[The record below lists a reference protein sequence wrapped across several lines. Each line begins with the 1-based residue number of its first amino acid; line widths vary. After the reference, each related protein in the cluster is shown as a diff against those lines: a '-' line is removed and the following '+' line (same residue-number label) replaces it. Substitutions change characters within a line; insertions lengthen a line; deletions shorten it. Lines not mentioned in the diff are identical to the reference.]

1 MVFNFE
7 FGDAKSSN
15 KSTLGNLSGT
25 PYKDFTDYSKVLGR
39 RAVQAPAVR
48 EEQFKNALNQAKM
61 NKTTSASSLISAYL
75 EYADYEYSIG
85 HYASAAKLLT
95 EVESSNTLES
105 SRLDR
110 KHQVKLAHCCDNIG
124 LRKQALSRYT
134 AIFEEAL
141 ALEGINAESST
152 NSQLAIARRSL
163 VEHCARFGRV
173 KEAKKLIQDAITS
186 FESIRPV
193 VCLSQRVEAERYF
206 AALYNRLKLHNAEQ
220 KHLLKALSLIET
232 KFDSLT
238 PESLEVRSDLAASY
252 ISAGNRTSAISLYR
266 DMVDS
271 YEHKDSDDYANSLSH
286 LAVFYCEQKM
296 LSEAEKAIRK
306 ALQLR
311 DSIYGANDERLVTAR
326 FSLLEIL
333 EAQGRLAE
341 AIEEA
346 DRIILPEGDNR
357 WHLAYQLS
365 QFYLRAKKFSSAKNV
380 CISTLER
387 LEKQNDDSLKD
398 HIRFLSDSLLSVYKE
413 ECDSQKAEIL
423 LLKRAN
429 ECNKFEFELL
439 DLYLSAKQFTK
450 AQQYC
455 DRSIKSF
462 QCASAQ
468 AETRYLTDELARAFI
483 GLAKTHFVQAN
494 HQVAKYY
501 LLRAF
506 EATVQDGFNADSVI
520 AIGTL
525 AKLCL
530 LDQEVQQSQD
540 LLEHVLKFSIPESN
554 SSTADENVLGGFS
567 ESDAYGNCEYST
579 YPYISK
585 NGLAREDKI
594 ASFPRNEITSLP
606 EASVNYFNL
615 SR

>member
-1 MVFNFE
+1 MTILHLGSSVDSQTAQFTRYYKLNNPFFRGLHSLFVGTIPLAMAWPAMLGISLFYADYSAAREEQPTSADSSSCPSSLSSLDGSLQSYLERELQPWVQARWHPLETSGSLVCMEFQVRRDGQISHCKVVKSSGDFFADGAALAALSGLAPPLPNGAPEIIDVVFNFE

-346 DRIILPEGDNR
+346 D
-357 WHLAYQLS
+357 
-365 QFYLRAKKFSSAKNV
+365 
-380 CISTLER
+380 
-387 LEKQNDDSLKD
+387 
-398 HIRFLSDSLLSVYKE
+398 
-413 ECDSQKAEIL
+413 
-423 LLKRAN
+423 
-429 ECNKFEFELL
+429 
-439 DLYLSAKQFTK
+439 
-450 AQQYC
+450 
-455 DRSIKSF
+455 
-462 QCASAQ
+462 
-468 AETRYLTDELARAFI
+468 
-483 GLAKTHFVQAN
+483 
-494 HQVAKYY
+494 
-501 LLRAF
+501 
-506 EATVQDGFNADSVI
+506 
-520 AIGTL
+520 
-525 AKLCL
+525 
-530 LDQEVQQSQD
+530 
-540 LLEHVLKFSIPESN
+540 
-554 SSTADENVLGGFS
+554 
-567 ESDAYGNCEYST
+567 
-579 YPYISK
+579 
-585 NGLAREDKI
+585 
-594 ASFPRNEITSLP
+594 
-606 EASVNYFNL
+606 
-615 SR
+615 